1 MRRFTSVAHVQRF
14 ASVHGVVRISF
25 ESGDIYSGRGTTA
38 CSESGRSSNGM
49 RRRVRAERARA
60 NDLGAEQR
68 TVHTHT
74 KLTVRH

>member
-1 MRRFTSVAHVQRF
+1 MR
-14 ASVHGVVRISF
+14 RISF